1 MITSQL
7 GRCVSLKGTFDFKN
21 FAWRFSLCQKDA
33 ICFKGW
39 EKTRSGLFS
48 KSASLPLWRNFFFI
62 RFVLEKRMREPA
74 LILNGIIIQ
83 RRVQNTEAGFQIKQ
97 APGQLVNFRYKFIN
111 FLSLSPLEP
120 PPPKKNIKHKKQW
133 LR

>member
-1 MITSQL
+1 
-7 GRCVSLKGTFDFKN
+7 
-21 FAWRFSLCQKDA
+21 
-33 ICFKGW
+33 
-39 EKTRSGLFS
+39 
-48 KSASLPLWRNFFFI
+48 
-62 RFVLEKRMREPA
+62 MREPA

-83 RRVQNTEAGFQIKQ
+83 RRVKNTEAGFQIKQ

-120 PPPKKNIKHKKQW
+120 PPPKQNIKHKKQW

>member
-1 MITSQL
+1 ML
-7 GRCVSLKGTFDFKN
+7 FALKGEKELAQD
-21 FAWRFSLCQKDA
+21 
-33 ICFKGW
+33 CFQ
-39 EKTRSGLFS
+39 RVRAYLYDVI
-48 KSASLPLWRNFFFI
+48 FFFI

-83 RRVQNTEAGFQIKQ
+83 CRVQNTEAGFQIKQ

-120 PPPKKNIKHKKQW
+120 PPPKKNIKHKKQ
-133 LR
+133 